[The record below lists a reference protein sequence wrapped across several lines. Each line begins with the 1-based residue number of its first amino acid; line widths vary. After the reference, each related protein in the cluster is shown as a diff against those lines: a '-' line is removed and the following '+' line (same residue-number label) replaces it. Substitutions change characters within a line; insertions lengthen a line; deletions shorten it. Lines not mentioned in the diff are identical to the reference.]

1 MWGIS
6 DRQYKQPQKIM
17 TNKGTGHYFK
27 SMVEAKVLSFAVV
40 WQKPFKRLVTDR
52 TCMCLCWHK
61 TDNLLLQGASFKV
74 FRQFGAWCVKS
85 AISIL
90 KLDSLA
96 PSLALSLSLTHTQ
109 TVQETSTMSLN
120 GLLRLNVPGLLYW
133 NYGYWRYNC
142 KINKK
147 NPKTIK
153 NKQTI
158 PLAKVLEG

>member
-1 MWGIS
+1 
-6 DRQYKQPQKIM
+6 M

-96 PSLALSLSLTHTQ
+96 PSLALSLSLTHT
-109 TVQETSTMSLN
+109 
-120 GLLRLNVPGLLYW
+120 
-133 NYGYWRYNC
+133 
-142 KINKK
+142 
-147 NPKTIK
+147 
-153 NKQTI
+153 
-158 PLAKVLEG
+158 

>member
-1 MWGIS
+1 
-6 DRQYKQPQKIM
+6 
-17 TNKGTGHYFK
+17 
-27 SMVEAKVLSFAVV
+27 
-40 WQKPFKRLVTDR
+40 
-52 TCMCLCWHK
+52 MCLCWHK

-120 GLLRLNVPGLLYW
+120 GLLRPNVPGLLY
-133 NYGYWRYNC
+133 
-142 KINKK
+142 
-147 NPKTIK
+147 
-153 NKQTI
+153 
-158 PLAKVLEG
+158 